1 MILITGATGNLGKA
15 TIDFLL
21 RKGVSANNIIALVR
35 DVAKVE
41 ELKAKGINIKIGD
54 YDDYT
59 SLTKAFVGV
68 EKLLLVS
75 GSDLEKR
82 GKQQENVVKA
92 AKELGVKHIYYTSFE
107 RKNETET
114 SPIHLVATAHV
125 NTENLIKT
133 SGMDYTIFRNNLY
146 LDILPMFFGKNVLT
160 TGVFLP
166 AGDTKAAFALRMD
179 MAEAIA
185 NVLTSEG
192 HENKDYAFSNTEN
205 ISVPEMAKILSEV
218 VGKEINY
225 VSPPVDVF
233 VDALSDV
240 GVPIEY
246 VKMMA
251 DFSEAIRQGEFE
263 TSKTDLEKL
272 LGRKPTTVKE
282 FLTQVYS

>member
-21 RKGVSANNIIALVR
+21 RKGVSANNIVALVR

-41 ELKAKGINIKIGD
+41 ELKAKGVSIKIGD

-82 GKQQENVVKA
+82 GQQQENVVKA
-92 AKELGVKHIYYTSFE
+92 AKESGVKHIYYTSFE

-114 SPIHLVATAHV
+114 SPIHLVATAHI
-125 NTENLIKT
+125 NTENLIKA

-146 LDILPMFFGKNVLT
+146 LDILPMFFGENVLT

-246 VKMMA
+246 VKMTA

>member
-15 TIDFLL
+15 TINFLL
-21 RKGVSANNIIALVR
+21 RKGVSANNIVALVR

-82 GKQQENVVKA
+82 GNQQENVIKA
-92 AKELGVKHIYYTSFE
+92 AKESGVKHIYYTSFE
-107 RKNETET
+107 RKNETKT
-114 SPIHLVATAHV
+114 SPIHLVATAHI
-125 NTENLIKT
+125 NTENLIKA

-146 LDILPMFFGKNVLT
+146 LDILPMFFGENVLT

-246 VKMMA
+246 VKITA

>member
-15 TIDFLL
+15 TINFLL
-21 RKGVSANNIIALVR
+21 RKGVSANNIVALVR

-82 GKQQENVVKA
+82 GQQQENVVKA
-92 AKELGVKHIYYTSFE
+92 AKESGVKHIYYTSFE

-114 SPIHLVATAHV
+114 SPIHLVATAHI
-125 NTENLIKT
+125 NTENLIKA

-146 LDILPMFFGKNVLT
+146 LDILPMFFGENVLT

-246 VKMMA
+246 VKMTA

-263 TSKTDLEKL
+263 TFKTDLEKL

>member
-21 RKGVSANNIIALVR
+21 RKGVSANNIVALVR

-92 AKELGVKHIYYTSFE
+92 AKESGVKHIYYTSFE

-114 SPIHLVATAHV
+114 SPIHLVATAHI
-125 NTENLIKT
+125 NTENLIKA

-146 LDILPMFFGKNVLT
+146 LDILPMFFGENVLT

-246 VKMMA
+246 VKMTA

-263 TSKTDLEKL
+263 TFKTDLEKL

>member
-21 RKGVSANNIIALVR
+21 RKGVSANNIVALVR

-92 AKELGVKHIYYTSFE
+92 AKESGVKHIYYTSFE
-107 RKNETET
+107 RKNETKT
-114 SPIHLVATAHV
+114 SPIHLVAAAHI

-146 LDILPMFFGKNVLT
+146 LDILPMFFGENVLT

-246 VKMMA
+246 VKMTA

-263 TSKTDLEKL
+263 TFKTDLEKL

>member
-21 RKGVSANNIIALVR
+21 RKGVSANNIVALVR

-92 AKELGVKHIYYTSFE
+92 AKESGVKHIYYTSFE
-107 RKNETET
+107 RKNETKT
-114 SPIHLVATAHV
+114 SPIHLVAAAHT

-146 LDILPMFFGKNVLT
+146 LDILPMFFGENVLT

-246 VKMMA
+246 VKMTA

-263 TSKTDLEKL
+263 TFKTDLEKL

>member
-1 MILITGATGNLGKA
+1 
-15 TIDFLL
+15 
-21 RKGVSANNIIALVR
+21 
-35 DVAKVE
+35 VAKVE

-82 GKQQENVVKA
+82 GNQQENVIKA
-92 AKELGVKHIYYTSFE
+92 AKESGVKHIYYTSFE
-107 RKNETET
+107 RKNETKT
-114 SPIHLVATAHV
+114 SPIHLVATAHI
-125 NTENLIKT
+125 NTENLIKA

-146 LDILPMFFGKNVLT
+146 LDILPMFFGENVLT

-246 VKMMA
+246 VKMTA

-263 TSKTDLEKL
+263 TFKTDLEKL

>member
-21 RKGVSANNIIALVR
+21 RKGVSANNIVALVR

-75 GSDLEKR
+75 GSDLKKR
-82 GKQQENVVKA
+82 GQQQENVVKA
-92 AKELGVKHIYYTSFE
+92 AKESGVKHIYYTSFE

-114 SPIHLVATAHV
+114 SPIHLVATAHI
-125 NTENLIKT
+125 NTENLIKA

-146 LDILPMFFGKNVLT
+146 LDILPMFFGENVLT

-166 AGDTKAAFALRMD
+166 AGETKAAFALRMD

-185 NVLTSEG
+185 NVLISKG

-246 VKMMA
+246 VKMTA

>member
-21 RKGVSANNIIALVR
+21 RKGVSANNIVALVR

-82 GKQQENVVKA
+82 GNQQENVIKA
-92 AKELGVKHIYYTSFE
+92 AKESGVKHIYYTSFE
-107 RKNETET
+107 RKNETKT
-114 SPIHLVATAHV
+114 SPIHLVATAHI
-125 NTENLIKT
+125 NTENLIKA

-146 LDILPMFFGKNVLT
+146 LDILPMFFGENVLT

-246 VKMMA
+246 VKMTA

-263 TSKTDLEKL
+263 TFKTDLEKL

>member
-21 RKGVSANNIIALVR
+21 RKGVSANNIVALVR

-92 AKELGVKHIYYTSFE
+92 AKESGVKHIYYTSFE
-107 RKNETET
+107 RKNETKT
-114 SPIHLVATAHV
+114 SPIHLVAAAHI

-146 LDILPMFFGKNVLT
+146 LDILPMFFGENVLT

-246 VKMMA
+246 VKMTA

>member
-21 RKGVSANNIIALVR
+21 RKGVSANNIVALVR

-82 GKQQENVVKA
+82 GKQQKNVVKA
-92 AKELGVKHIYYTSFE
+92 AKESGVKHIYYTSFE

-114 SPIHLVATAHV
+114 SPIHLVATAHI
-125 NTENLIKT
+125 NTENLIKA

-146 LDILPMFFGKNVLT
+146 LDILPMFFGENVLT

-166 AGDTKAAFALRMD
+166 AGETKAAFALRMD

-185 NVLTSEG
+185 NVLINKG

-205 ISVPEMAKILSEV
+205 ISVPEIAKTLSKV

-225 VSPPVDVF
+225 VSPTADVF
-233 VDALSDV
+233 VDALSKA
-240 GVPIEY
+240 GVPMEY
-246 VKMMA
+246 VRITA
-251 DFSEAIRQGEFE
+251 DFSEAIKQGEFE

>member
-21 RKGVSANNIIALVR
+21 RKGVSANNIVALVR

-82 GKQQENVVKA
+82 GNQQENVIKA
-92 AKELGVKHIYYTSFE
+92 AKESGVKHIYYTSFE
-107 RKNETET
+107 RKNETKT
-114 SPIHLVATAHV
+114 SPIHLVATAHI
-125 NTENLIKT
+125 NTENLIKA

-146 LDILPMFFGKNVLT
+146 LDILPMFFGENVLT

-246 VKMMA
+246 VKMTA

-263 TSKTDLEKL
+263 TFKTDLEKW